1 MVAAFSVLGKA
12 RMTPRVRARD
22 DEPLLIE
29 TDQADDVLG
38 PRGGADHGEQGRGVQ
53 STLALISANERDSL
67 ELIATVKGLH
77 LAALPDLDVLGR
89 FDPIDEVTR
98 HRRGQRA
105 SHHQV
110 DAAGVGGEVDH
121 RLSG

>member
-1 MVAAFSVLGKA
+1 MVAAFLVLGKG
-12 RMTPRVRARD
+12 RMTTRVLARD
-22 DEPLLIE
+22 DEPLVVE
-29 TDQADDVLG
+29 ADEADDVLG

-53 STLALISANERDSL
+53 STLALISAHERDSL
-67 ELIATVKGLH
+67 ELIATMKGLH
-77 LAALPDLDVLGR
+77 LAALPDLDVVGG
-89 FDPIDEVTR
+89 FDAIDEVTR

-110 DAAGVGGEVDH
+110 DAAGIGGEVDH